1 MAFPYGAGG
10 TSSVPSGMMRTG
22 PSISLAEDDMWATG
36 LQVSPA
42 EYSMPIQPTSQPL
55 QPPRRRLSEQQHQ
68 SSYMG
73 PLVSPS
79 SIPLSSRLPRSMGS
93 PLNDVLDLQ
102 PTNMALVQTP
112 TSAGS
117 SIGMFDPN
125 LQQAGLANVVRAY
138 FPPDPAVP
146 DIASTSGTSR
156 PSSANLMVDQF
167 GQMMS
172 GEIPDERVSAAKA
185 GIMDT
190 GDGVGPWPGGVED
203 GGDGGDGEDFYLEGA
218 GYEEEYGGME
228 DDEEIDADG
237 RPRKRPRNSLK
248 RGTACVRCRTKKLK
262 CTGERPVCSVCQ
274 NNRKPVECVY
284 QPMAKRKPK
293 TQRLRSRLQELEDQI
308 KEKETRLTQL
318 VESTST
324 TPTSTR
330 SKLKV
335 ISEEPDTE
343 STPSQPVDAPFRRA
357 SAPDFQASH
366 EPTQGFG
373 FHDAA
378 NVPYPSINQMNMGT
392 SQFQVVA
399 QNGQTISVA
408 NPNAM
413 GFVPGVGLDDGTVP
427 YTEWTATQPVGYPL
441 DLQAEMRALG
451 VSSMQTNT
459 PASVPLNTGMQ
470 DQGLTFE
477 PGNVTVAAGSNV
489 EYAL

>member
-1 MAFPYGAGG
+1 
-10 TSSVPSGMMRTG
+10 
-22 PSISLAEDDMWATG
+22 
-36 LQVSPA
+36 
-42 EYSMPIQPTSQPL
+42 
-55 QPPRRRLSEQQHQ
+55 
-68 SSYMG
+68 
-73 PLVSPS
+73 
-79 SIPLSSRLPRSMGS
+79 MGS
-93 PLNDVLDLQ
+93 PVNNVLELQ
-102 PTNMALVQTP
+102 PTNIGLVQTP

-125 LQQAGLANVVRAY
+125 LQQTGLTNVVRPY
-138 FPPDPAVP
+138 FPPDPTVP
-146 DIASTSGTSR
+146 DLASTSGTSR

-172 GEIPDERVSAAKA
+172 GEIPDERVVGGPA
-185 GIMDT
+185 GVMDA
-190 GDGVGPWPGGVED
+190 GEGGGPWSGGVED
-203 GGDGGDGEDFYLEGA
+203 VGDGGDGEEFYLEGG
-218 GYEEEYGGME
+218 GYDDDYGGME

-335 ISEEPDTE
+335 ISEEPDAE
-343 STPSQPVDAPFRRA
+343 STLGQPFDTSFRRA
-357 SAPDFQASH
+357 SIPEPQASR
-366 EPTQGFG
+366 ESTQGFG
-373 FHDAA
+373 LYDAA
-378 NVPYPSINQMNMGT
+378 TAPYPSMTQMSMGPG
-392 SQFQVVA
+392 QFQMVT
-399 QNGQTISVA
+399 QNGQNVYVA
-408 NPNAM
+408 NPNVT
-413 GFVPGVGLDDGTVP
+413 GFVPGISGDDGTVR
-427 YTEWTATQPVGYPL
+427 YTDWTATQPVGFPL
-441 DLQAEMRALG
+441 ELQAEMRALG
-451 VSSMQTNT
+451 VSSMQANT
-459 PASVPLNTGMQ
+459 PAVMPLNTGMQ
-470 DQGLTFE
+470 DQGLTLE
-477 PGNVTVAAGSNV
+477 SGNVAVAAGSNV

>member
-1 MAFPYGAGG
+1 
-10 TSSVPSGMMRTG
+10 
-22 PSISLAEDDMWATG
+22 MWATG

-42 EYSMPIQPTSQPL
+42 EYSIPIQPSSQPL
-55 QPPRRRLSEQQHQ
+55 QPSRRRSSGQQHQ

-79 SIPLSSRLPRSMGS
+79 SNPQSSRLPRSMGS
-93 PLNDVLDLQ
+93 PINDVLDLQ
-102 PTNMALVQTP
+102 PTNMAMVQTP

-117 SIGMFDPN
+117 SIGMFDPS
-125 LQQAGLANVVRAY
+125 LQQAGLANVVRVY

-146 DIASTSGTSR
+146 DVASTSGTSR

-172 GEIPDERVSAAKA
+172 GEFPDERVSGTKA
-185 GIMDT
+185 GVV
-190 GDGVGPWPGGVED
+190 GAADGAGSWPGGPED
-203 GGDGGDGEDFYLEGA
+203 GGDGGDGEDYYLEGG
-218 GYEEEYGGME
+218 GYEDDYGGME

-274 NNRKPVECVY
+274 NNRKLVECVY

-335 ISEEPDTE
+335 ISEEPDAD
-343 STPSQPVDAPFRRA
+343 STPNQPIDLSFRRT
-357 SAPDFQASH
+357 SAPDPQASN

-373 FHDAA
+373 FPGAA
-378 NVPYPSINQMNMGT
+378 NIPYPSINRMSMGT
-392 SQFQVVA
+392 TQFQVVA

-408 NPNAM
+408 NPNVM
-413 GFVPGVGLDDGTVP
+413 GFVPGIGVVDGTAR
-427 YTEWTATQPVGYPL
+427 YTEWTATQADSYPIE
-441 DLQAEMRALG
+441 LQADMRALG
-451 VSSMQTNT
+451 VSGMQAI
-459 PASVPLNTGMQ
+459 ASPVVPLDTSMQ
-470 DQGLTFE
+470 DQGLMFE
-477 PGNVTVAAGSNV
+477 LGNVTVAAGGNV